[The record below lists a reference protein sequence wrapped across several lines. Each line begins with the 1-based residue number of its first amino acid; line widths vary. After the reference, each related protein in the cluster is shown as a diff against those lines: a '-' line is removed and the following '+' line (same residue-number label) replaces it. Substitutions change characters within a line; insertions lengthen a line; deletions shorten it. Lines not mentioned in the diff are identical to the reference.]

1 MEELHINKIS
11 FRKKPIP
18 IPAEYRPMYQIA
30 IIIMVLYYC
39 CRGNSSSLLK
49 LHLLS
54 WSLFSSK
61 NMDFLYNY
69 LRSNYAGKKPVWNID
84 PALNRAL
91 TLAIADGLCEITS
104 SKKYKLTQ
112 KGQKF
117 IDVLNS
123 DKELLDFEK
132 DYLKKI
138 GKQRLPE
145 DLVIRLSQINIDY
158 VEN

>member
-30 IIIMVLYYC
+30 LIVLILYYC
-39 CRGNSSSLLK
+39 CRGGSSSLLK

-54 WSLFSSK
+54 WSLFSNK
-61 NMDFLYNY
+61 NMDFLYDY
-69 LRSNYAGKKPVWNID
+69 LRSSYAGKKPVWNID

-91 TLAIADGLCEITS
+91 TLAIADGFCEITS
-104 SKKYKLTQ
+104 TKKYKLTQ
-112 KGQKF
+112 KGQTL
-117 IDVLNS
+117 INILNS
-123 DKELLDFEK
+123 DIELLDIEK

-138 GKQRLPE
+138 GKQGLPE
-145 DLVIRLSQINIDY
+145 DLVLRLSQINIDY
-158 VEN
+158 AEN